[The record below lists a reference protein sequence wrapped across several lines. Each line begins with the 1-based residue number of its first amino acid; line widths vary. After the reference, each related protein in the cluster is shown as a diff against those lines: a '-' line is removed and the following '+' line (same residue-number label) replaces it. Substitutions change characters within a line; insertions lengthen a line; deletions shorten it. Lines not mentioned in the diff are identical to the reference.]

1 MSDLSSKK
9 RATGAV
15 QKAIVGKCGEALDN
29 LSGSAVSPQDV
40 HTARKAIKKARAWL
54 RLLRTGTSQQA
65 FREQNRALRDAARPL
80 SEGRDAQVLIETLHE
95 LFKRYHQPAP
105 ARRFARFERA
115 LHKDRR
121 ATQHRLA
128 SSRAGIASTRRL
140 LRRSKGTLTRLPI
153 KGQDWEVI
161 GAGFEKV
168 YARGH
173 KNLRT
178 ACDGA
183 GPESLHEWRKDA
195 KNLWHELQMLEP
207 LWPGVIEEWADQA
220 HRLADYLG
228 DDHDLW
234 VLREASKA
242 KSDDFADAADLDAL
256 LALIDRRRKQL
267 QDKARLLGARLY
279 EPKPRRLRAR
289 IGKYWRLWDQAGRP
303 DA

>member
-1 MSDLSSKK
+1 VSHLSSKK
-9 RATGAV
+9 GPIGGV
-15 QKAIVGKCGEALDN
+15 QKAIVGKCDEALDN
-29 LSGSAVSPQDV
+29 LSGRTVSPEEI
-40 HTARKAIKKARAWL
+40 HTARKALKKARAWL
-54 RLLRTGTSQQA
+54 RLLEPGIGGRA
-65 FREQNRALRDAARPL
+65 FREQNHALRDAARPL
-80 SEGRDAQVLIETLHE
+80 SEGRDAQVLIETLHN
-95 LFKRYHQPAP
+95 LLKRYHEPA
-105 ARRFARFERA
+105 AGRRVGRFERA
-115 LHKDRR
+115 LQKDRR
-121 ATQHRLA
+121 ATQHRLT
-128 SSRAGIASTRRL
+128 SSRAGVATTRRL
-140 LRRSKGTLTRLPI
+140 LRRSKAALTRLPI
-153 KGQDWEVI
+153 KGQDWDVI

-173 KNLRT
+173 KNLRA
-178 ACDGA
+178 ACDDPT
-183 GPESLHEWRKDA
+183 PESLHEWRKDA

-220 HRLADYLG
+220 HQLADYLG

-256 LALIDRRRKQL
+256 LALIDRRRRQL

-289 IGKYWRLWDQAGRP
+289 TGKYWRLWDQAGRP